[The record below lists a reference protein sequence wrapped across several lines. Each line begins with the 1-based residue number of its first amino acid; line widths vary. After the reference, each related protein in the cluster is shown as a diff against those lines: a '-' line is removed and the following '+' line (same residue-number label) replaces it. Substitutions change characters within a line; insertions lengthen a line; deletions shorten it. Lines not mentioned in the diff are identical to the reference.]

1 MGFKEGCQKANPVLL
16 EPIMKIE
23 IVTPEEYLGDVLGDF
38 NARRGKV
45 EGMEV
50 SAGAQVIRG
59 FVPMA
64 QMFGYATVLRSLSQG
79 RAIYTIYFSHYE
91 EVPTNLAKEIIQH

>member
-1 MGFKEGCQKANPVLL
+1 
-16 EPIMKIE
+16 
-23 IVTPEEYLGDVLGDF
+23 
-38 NARRGKV
+38 
-45 EGMEV
+45 MEV